1 MTPWSPPGYDVKIIG
16 GRKVIIWDEPKK
28 EKKKPVFVPAII
40 SKSPSKEREKES
52 NHGENPDEILP
63 APPLL
68 PPHSTGNAAPSGWD
82 PLPSPPQEEDNDED
96 SRVAFPII
104 ERMEGEARLSRRSS
118 DSDSLNSSYKVLPP
132 IKRPEHETQSESES
146 DFGREEDLRDFCTTR
161 MRFISE
167 RGLGMVL
174 TELRKID
181 RDRERALPPETVSRV
196 LETPKYRLGISPALS
211 KLLAKFPNPQ
221 IAGYVNYEL
230 LLDWLEQRRLEAR
243 PTKENVVVDQRLPFS
258 SPPAKQSRGSQPT
271 KREPKKAMT
280 GEQELAVLELARTLG
295 RQKVELE
302 RLGQVMRSKDHYGN
316 DQLSGQQVSASLR
329 AVGLTVERSAFASW
343 LRSADTIGKGI
354 YSIPGLLEVM
364 SQAVKRAKGEEGR
377 PARDKRIP
385 EVHERR
391 DKALVA
397 APLTNANTKEEDLSW
412 QQLLDLNSSLPRVR
426 GRGEDGGLR
435 LRNLA
440 RLRSA
445 MEQSYKQ
452 QHGYLPPKDV
462 VQLALA
468 YSTVY
473 QLGLDQGIITAA
485 VNYSRSLDLR
495 RGLVNIEKFVAY
507 LNRELQN

>member
-1 MTPWSPPGYDVKIIG
+1 M
-16 GRKVIIWDEPKK
+16 IIWDEPK

-40 SKSPSKEREKES
+40 SKSPTKEHDKES
-52 NHGENPDEILP
+52 NDGEDPDEILQ

-68 PPHSTGNAAPSGWD
+68 PPPHTSIVAPSGWD
-82 PLPSPPQEEDNDED
+82 PLPTTPQEEDNDNED

-161 MRFISE
+161 MRSISE

-196 LETPKYRLGISPALS
+196 LETSKYRLGISPALP

-243 PTKENVVVDQRLPFS
+243 PTKENVVMDQRLPFS
-258 SPPAKQSRGSQPT
+258 SPPAKQSRASQPT
-271 KREPKKAMT
+271 KREPKKEMT

-364 SQAVKRAKGEEGR
+364 AQAVKRAKGEEGGR
-377 PARDKRIP
+377 LTRDKRIP
-385 EVHERR
+385 DVQEMRR

-397 APLTNANTKEEDLSW
+397 APLTNAKTTKEEDMSW

-440 RLRSA
+440 RLRTA

-452 QHGYLPPKDV
+452 QNGYLPPKDV

-473 QLGLDQGIITAA
+473 QLGLDQGIITGA

-495 RGLVNIEKFVAY
+495 QGLVNIEKFVAY
-507 LNRELQN
+507 LNRELQS